1 MECTVLTLFWIFMFW
16 VIPKFSCSYDIE
28 CPKCLHM
35 ETTSSVGSLVKLP
48 SNQNCSSESQSGNIK
63 TRACPTQTSDNKM
76 FLCGNMGGNLT
87 VKLNLLGFPVSAQGI
102 VFYRDCILVNKPYP
116 LGCQQNITEAMEKS
130 LLHELG
136 PGVPNITVTTF
147 EGAVCFTQSS
157 NHATNP
163 VLSTIRA
170 LSSDVTMQTEKKEK
184 ETLHDTS
191 RGVTFTS
198 TSLNTYFCFQFIIFI
213 AFMPPF

>member
-1 MECTVLTLFWIFMFW
+1 M
-16 VIPKFSCSYDIE
+16 
-28 CPKCLHM
+28 
-35 ETTSSVGSLVKLP
+35 
-48 SNQNCSSESQSGNIK
+48 
-63 TRACPTQTSDNKM
+63 
-76 FLCGNMGGNLT
+76 
-87 VKLNLLGFPVSAQGI
+87 GFPVSAQGI

-170 LSSDVTMQTEKKEK
+170 LSSDI
-184 ETLHDTS
+184 
-191 RGVTFTS
+191 TS
-198 TSLNTYFCFQFIIFI
+198 TFD
-213 AFMPPF
+213 